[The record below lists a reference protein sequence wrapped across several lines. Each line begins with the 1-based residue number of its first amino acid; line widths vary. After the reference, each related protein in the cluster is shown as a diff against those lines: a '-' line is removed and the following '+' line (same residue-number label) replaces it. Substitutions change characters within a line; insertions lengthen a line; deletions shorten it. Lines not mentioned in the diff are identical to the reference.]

1 MCCLAAVWYTTPF
14 PFFQKDKVFL
24 QLGYRLGAPA
34 TRQARNPSAA
44 ARVIVCQGGGGD
56 NTHLTFLS
64 EMHILNNTL
73 LLSHVIAHTALVNL
87 NLMYFEG
94 VFGVKVNQNLVLF

>member
-1 MCCLAAVWYTTPF
+1 M
-14 PFFQKDKVFL
+14 
-24 QLGYRLGAPA
+24 
-34 TRQARNPSAA
+34 
-44 ARVIVCQGGGGD
+44 D
-56 NTHLTFLS
+56 NTHLSFLS

-94 VFGVKVNQNLVLF
+94 VFGVEVNQNLVLF